1 MKFQLKFK
9 TCCEIYNCSRVDVWH
24 LETGDNLKVST
35 NNLLLIIKMYIIIV
49 CCCDIYWP
57 TMLSILLSLQVKIGN
72 SLAAFQRKQS
82 LLKMTVNGNNS
93 AEANSSSKTQT
104 KKLKKSMSKQE
115 IIDVRKNH
123 YG

>member
-1 MKFQLKFK
+1 M
-9 TCCEIYNCSRVDVWH
+9 DVWH

-82 LLKMTVNGNNS
+82 LLEMTVNGKNS
-93 AEANSSSKTQT
+93 AEANSSSKMQT